1 MTPDS
6 NPSPATARTRTRLV
20 AATMAG
26 VALLLTG
33 CDSTSTRTASSDTTA
48 ITTSTTTAPVNQSM
62 RTKRYCEVLLVQ
74 VVDGNATAEVYNSY
88 PLNDCPAELWTKLDA
103 GTIASAE
110 GVTIAVL
117 NGPRYW
123 LMDRVDKQ
131 GGTDGLTK
139 KDFGGIEMYR
149 QASVALGSL
158 VGATKPYTPRE
169 VDRDTVFTFDIGRTV
184 YELTAPDGTTY
195 VMQTWSQQKDPTLA
209 EADLADLGSRLQLP
223 PGWTYRSRTL
233 DAPLEVV
240 TTTTNAKVLQ
250 DDLGNSY
257 SQETGSPGTP

>member
-6 NPSPATARTRTRLV
+6 TLTIRTSARLAV
-20 AATMAG
+20 VGMAG
-26 VALLLTG
+26 ATLLFTG
-33 CDSTSTRTASSDTTA
+33 CGSTSTRTASSDTA
-48 ITTSTTTAPVNQSM
+48 AFAVSTTTTQVRQSM
-62 RTKRYCEVLLVQ
+62 RTKRYCEVLLVD
-74 VVDGNATAEVYNSY
+74 VVDGNATADVYNSY

-110 GVTIAVL
+110 GVTLAVL

-131 GGTDGLTK
+131 GGAAGLTK
-139 KDFGGIEMYR
+139 KGFGGIEMYR

-158 VGATKPYTPRE
+158 VGATAPYTPRE
-169 VDRDTVFTFDIGRTV
+169 VDRDTVFTFDAGRTV
-184 YELTAPDGTTY
+184 YELTAPDGTNY

-209 EADLADLGSRLQLP
+209 ETDLPDLGSRLELP
-223 PGWTYRSRTL
+223 SGWTYRSRTL
-233 DAPLEVV
+233 DTPLEVV

-257 SQETGSPGTP
+257 SQETGSPGAP